1 MRLGKAS
8 LRRCFTYGVMMI
20 LLATGCQTT
29 QPKPQASAPATG
41 GPNATATIAADDA
54 ERAKQKLEADKAK
67 KDRNTPPPPTMENQR
82 GRGVVNQPVGGRP

>member
-1 MRLGKAS
+1 MSLGKAS
-8 LRRCFTYGVMMI
+8 ARRHFTSGVIVI
-20 LLATGCQTT
+20 LLAAGCQTT
-29 QPKPQASAPATG
+29 QPKPPESAPATG

-67 KDRNTPPPPTMENQR
+67 KDRNAPPPPTMENQR